1 MKTHPR
7 DAAEFS
13 EKLESLLESHR
24 RFAAEFEQSLGNAR
38 HFIALADRAMEKEPE
53 DTVSML
59 NQIREIDLLGH
70 LQRLAEE
77 FESVRATLAASPYWE
92 DARGFGGELDELAD
106 RYETL
111 QHEASEQ
118 LHGIERLLNA
128 VSS

>member
-1 MKTHPR
+1 MKTDPSE
-7 DAAEFS
+7 AGEFS

-77 FESVRATLAASPYWE
+77 FESVRATLAASPFWE
-92 DARGFGGELDELAD
+92 DARGFDGELDDLAD

-111 QHEASEQ
+111 QREASEQ

>member
-38 HFIALADRAMEKEPE
+38 HFIALADRAMEQEPE

-77 FESVRATLAASPYWE
+77 FESVRATLAASPFWQ
-92 DARGFGGELDELAD
+92 DARGFDGELDDLAD

-111 QHEASEQ
+111 Q
-118 LHGIERLLNA
+118 
-128 VSS
+128 